1 MIEVE
6 AKELVRI
13 HHMYS
18 PEATIRDIVFDGISG
33 TAPDVSHI
41 WAKQAAP
48 FKNIV
53 FRNVAVPALVECV
66 NAEVTIDG
74 GLFRKKSLS
83 SKELQDRINNI
94 ENNKNLLH

>member
-1 MIEVE
+1 
-6 AKELVRI
+6 
-13 HHMYS
+13 MYS
-18 PEATIRDIVFDGISG
+18 PQASIRDIVFNGISG

-53 FRNVAVPALVECV
+53 FNDVNVQASVECV
-66 NAEVTIDG
+66 NADVKIVG
-74 GLFRKKSLS
+74 GLFTKKELS

-94 ENNKNLLH
+94 ENHKNLLH

>member
-1 MIEVE
+1 
-6 AKELVRI
+6 
-13 HHMYS
+13 MYS
-18 PEATIRDIVFDGISG
+18 PEAKIKDIVFDGISG

-53 FRNVAVPALVECV
+53 FKDVNVPASVECV
-66 NAEVTIDG
+66 NAEVKIEG
-74 GLFRKKSLS
+74 GLFKKKELS